1 MRIAGDLRKHYIT
14 KCTFLPPHDESVRTT
29 QAWIDGADSVSSYPI
44 AMTIKGVF
52 AIPYAHLKRQ
62 IRAIFD
68 TESSGR
74 LVLFSPL
81 VGIVAGIGAIVFF
94 HLLMVT
100 QSTVLGGIE
109 GYYPPAAGS
118 EVVQHAP
125 QAPTRWW
132 AVLLVPTIG
141 GLACGLLVY
150 GFAPE
155 AEGHGTDALVNA
167 FHRLSGRIRPRVPFV
182 KTAASIITIGTGG
195 SAGREGPIAQIGAGF
210 GSYMATKF
218 SLSERDRRLLMLAG
232 AAGGIGAIFRA
243 PLGGALFVSE
253 VLYSSTALEAAAVI
267 PCVIASITGYT
278 VFSLVFGTGL
288 AFKTP
293 ASLHFSSA
301 LELPFYLVFAV
312 VCAVVGYL
320 YVLTFYGLRDR
331 LFRKLQVPQFVKPAV
346 GGLML
351 GGLVVWLPQL
361 MSGGYGWIQM
371 AIDGRL
377 GLWLMVVLCFGKI
390 LATSFTISS
399 GGSGGVFAP
408 SLFIGAM
415 LGGAYGLAC
424 EQLFPGAI
432 ARPEAFVLV
441 GMGGFFAGVAR
452 VPLTAMLMVCEMSGN
467 YGLLIPLMLVCV
479 VNVALLSSRWTLY
492 EEQVSTIV
500 DSPAHQGDFVIDVL
514 EQMHVRDVMNL
525 SRPFDIV
532 PEYMALPD
540 VLRVASQAAI
550 TYFPVV
556 DNEQNLVGIFSLRD
570 LRAVLTGNGSGHL
583 IVASDIA
590 TQQVLTVRP
599 DDDLHTALRRFTQK
613 NIDYLPIV
621 NHENNRRVIGMLS
634 RHDVIAAYHYKVTEL
649 QRRESA

>member
-1 MRIAGDLRKHYIT
+1 MNAFQSVHWT
-14 KCTFLPPHDESVRTT
+14 KRLTAFTFSHV
-29 QAWIDGADSVSSYPI
+29 
-44 AMTIKGVF
+44 
-52 AIPYAHLKRQ
+52 KRQ
-62 IRAIFD
+62 LNSIFD

-74 LVLFSPL
+74 LVLYSPL
-81 VGIVAGIGAIVFF
+81 VGIVAGLGAIVFF
-94 HLLMVT
+94 FLLMAT
-100 QSTVLGGIE
+100 QHAVLGGIE
-109 GYYPPAAGS
+109 GYYPPPAGS
-118 EVVQHAP
+118 EVILHPP
-125 QAPTRWW
+125 QLPTRWW
-132 AVLLVPTIG
+132 LVPLVPAVG
-141 GLACGLLVY
+141 GLLCGFIVY
-150 GFAPE
+150 RFAPE

-167 FHRLSGRIRPRVPFV
+167 FHRMSGRIRTRVPFV

-210 GSYMATKF
+210 GSYLATRLA
-218 SLSERDRRLLMLAG
+218 LSERDRRLLMLAG

-243 PLGGALFVSE
+243 PLGGALFVTE

-267 PCVIASITGYT
+267 PCFISSITAYT
-278 VFSLVFGTGL
+278 VFSIVYGTGL

-293 ASLHFSSA
+293 AGMHFNGA
-301 LELPFYLVFAV
+301 IELPFYAVFAL

-331 LFRKLQVPQFVKPAV
+331 LFRKLSIPRFAKPAV
-346 GGLML
+346 GGLLL
-351 GGLVVWLPQL
+351 GGLAVWLPQL

-371 AIDGRL
+371 AIDGQL

-415 LGGAYGLAC
+415 LGGAYGLAS

-432 ARPEAFVLV
+432 ERPEAFVLV

-467 YGLLIPLMLVCV
+467 YGLLIPLMLVSII
-479 VNVALLSSRWTLY
+479 NVALLSSRWTLY

-514 EQMHVRDVMNL
+514 EQMHVSDVMDL
-525 SRPFDIV
+525 ARPYEVV

-556 DNEQNLVGIFSLRD
+556 DAEQNLVGIFSLRD
-570 LRAVLTGNGSGHL
+570 LRAVLTGNGSGRL
-583 IVASDIA
+583 IVAADIA
-590 TQQVLTVRP
+590 TQHVLTVRP

-621 NHENNRRVIGMLS
+621 DPQDARCLLGMLS
-634 RHDVIAAYHYKVTEL
+634 RHDVIAAYHNKVTAL
-649 QRRESA
+649 QHRDEA